1 MCLYVCARVCT
12 KACVQS
18 VCVCVLALGGDEF
31 RLAATF
37 CPDVSL
43 LDFLTDVGVKL

>member
-1 MCLYVCARVCT
+1 MCLCVSMSVRVHACKRVC
-12 KACVQS
+12 
-18 VCVCVLALGGDEF
+18 ALGGDEF

-37 CPDVSL
+37 CPDVSH